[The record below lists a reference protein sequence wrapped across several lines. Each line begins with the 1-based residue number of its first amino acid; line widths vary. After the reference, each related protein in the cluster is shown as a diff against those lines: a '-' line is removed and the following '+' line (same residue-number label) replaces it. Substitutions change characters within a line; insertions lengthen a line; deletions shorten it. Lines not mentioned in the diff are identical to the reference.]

1 MMVRT
6 YDTGKRS
13 QSNQKESVY
22 IAHVK
27 EQTNGRYASN
37 KYFNNEVT
45 HASSVFD
52 ASLMS
57 HGSRNEVKQSGQL

>member
-1 MMVRT
+1 
-6 YDTGKRS
+6 
-13 QSNQKESVY
+13 VY